1 MKKILIGL
9 AGLIILTGLMIAGY
23 AAFLFKTLPNPEIF
37 DERQIAQST
46 KIYDRTGEILLYELY
61 GEQKRTVVPFDRI
74 PELVKKAT
82 LAIEDQNF
90 YKHGGVD
97 WRAVFRAT
105 LANLR
110 SGRVV
115 QGGSTITQQLAKN
128 VFLKPE
134 RTLVRKIKEL
144 VLAWRLEQ
152 KYNKDEILELYLNQ
166 IPYGSNAYGI
176 EAAAQT
182 YFNKSARDLEPQEI
196 ALLVSLPKAPS
207 YYSPWGAHRDELLT
221 RKDFVLDQLQLA
233 ADKDKEIPLAP
244 PAVRIK
250 APHFVIAVQDYLIN
264 QYGEDYVRGA
274 GLKVTTTLDWPL
286 QELAEKVAAD
296 GASRNTELYQ
306 GTNAALVAE
315 DGKTGQVLAMVGSR
329 NYFDTEID
337 GNFNVA
343 TQGLRQPGSAIKPF
357 AYLTA
362 FSKGYTPETVL
373 FDLETEFDTTEK
385 PEKSYKPQNFDEK
398 FRGPVTMR
406 QGLAQSINIPSVKT
420 LYLAGLDETLAAVK
434 KMGIT
439 TLTEKSRYGLSL
451 ALGGGEVKLAELVSA
466 YSIFSQDGVRRRQ
479 SIILQVMDSQGKI
492 IEEFKDQP
500 EPVVEPQLVRLIN
513 DILSDTQA
521 RSPLFQNSLAL
532 TIFPNQE
539 VALKTG
545 TTDDYRDAWAIGY
558 TPSLVAGVWAGN
570 NDNAP
575 MQRRGGSILAAVPIW
590 SAFMNEVLKNY
601 SQETF
606 LRPEIILTDKP
617 ALNGQYLVNN
627 EIHEILYHVS
637 KNNPQGAAPAD
648 PKKDPQF
655 ENWEKP
661 VLEWARENAGL
672 ISPTGPGGPISIE
685 IVSPQSGQFLV
696 SGNLNIDTIIKTQ
709 NELIKMEIY
718 LNNQLIEQKSSG
730 LGREVHYQNTI
741 AAPLENQNKLLIKAF
756 DSSNNSQTK
765 EVIFF
770 FRS

>member
-1 MKKILIGL
+1 
-9 AGLIILTGLMIAGY
+9 MIAGY

>member
-264 QYGEDYVRGA
+264 QY
-274 GLKVTTTLDWPL
+274 
-286 QELAEKVAAD
+286 
-296 GASRNTELYQ
+296 
-306 GTNAALVAE
+306 
-315 DGKTGQVLAMVGSR
+315 
-329 NYFDTEID
+329 
-337 GNFNVA
+337 
-343 TQGLRQPGSAIKPF
+343 
-357 AYLTA
+357 
-362 FSKGYTPETVL
+362 
-373 FDLETEFDTTEK
+373 
-385 PEKSYKPQNFDEK
+385 
-398 FRGPVTMR
+398 
-406 QGLAQSINIPSVKT
+406 
-420 LYLAGLDETLAAVK
+420 
-434 KMGIT
+434 
-439 TLTEKSRYGLSL
+439 
-451 ALGGGEVKLAELVSA
+451 
-466 YSIFSQDGVRRRQ
+466 
-479 SIILQVMDSQGKI
+479 
-492 IEEFKDQP
+492 
-500 EPVVEPQLVRLIN
+500 
-513 DILSDTQA
+513 
-521 RSPLFQNSLAL
+521 
-532 TIFPNQE
+532 
-539 VALKTG
+539 
-545 TTDDYRDAWAIGY
+545 
-558 TPSLVAGVWAGN
+558 
-570 NDNAP
+570 
-575 MQRRGGSILAAVPIW
+575 
-590 SAFMNEVLKNY
+590 
-601 SQETF
+601 
-606 LRPEIILTDKP
+606 
-617 ALNGQYLVNN
+617 
-627 EIHEILYHVS
+627 
-637 KNNPQGAAPAD
+637 
-648 PKKDPQF
+648 
-655 ENWEKP
+655 
-661 VLEWARENAGL
+661 
-672 ISPTGPGGPISIE
+672 
-685 IVSPQSGQFLV
+685 
-696 SGNLNIDTIIKTQ
+696 
-709 NELIKMEIY
+709 
-718 LNNQLIEQKSSG
+718 
-730 LGREVHYQNTI
+730 
-741 AAPLENQNKLLIKAF
+741 
-756 DSSNNSQTK
+756 
-765 EVIFF
+765 
-770 FRS
+770 